1 MSKKYLE
8 DDDEYQWND
17 ELEWDE
23 RADEFDDSFDDV
35 DDRPKKKKAKKKSTA
50 KKGTSSKTSA
60 KNTAKSSTKNSTKS
74 TGKSSAAVGNRKGT
88 KKKASTKKK
97 RRRVLMAILAV
108 LEVLALAVVGFAL
121 FLLFFFK
128 NSMEEMNTPSENN
141 GPSFRVENVEVND
154 LNHGVLAT
162 LEGYT
167 TYAVLGLDQRSQD
180 DYTSGQS
187 DVMVLLSVNN
197 DTGEINMVSVYRDT
211 YLQTD
216 ASGTFAKINAA
227 YNRGGAYQALQALNT
242 NLDLKIDH
250 YVTVNW
256 KAVAEIIDLMG
267 GVEIE
272 VTESLFN
279 AKDQHGGSLLN
290 SYINTTAAELDLDYE
305 VTYPTG
311 PGYQTLTGVQAVG
324 LCRIRGANLLDYG
337 RTANQRQVVLQMFE
351 KAKGLVKKGNVAT
364 LFNIAQTAVKYVD
377 TDITAYDISKLLPK
391 LGDYYMNASDGF
403 PFSGMRGGYT
413 FENWGECIIAKDLVA
428 NVTKL
433 HEILYANETYVPSE
447 TVINLSQKISAMTGI
462 YAN

>member
-1 MSKKYLE
+1 MSKKYLQ
-8 DDDEYQWND
+8 DEEFQWNED
-17 ELEWDE
+17 PDLDD

-35 DDRPKKKKAKKKSTA
+35 DDRPKKKKKAVKKNAASKNTVKKTANVVSKDKAKRAVSSPKKGNKKK
-50 KKGTSSKTSA
+50 KTS
-60 KNTAKSSTKNSTKS
+60 
-74 TGKSSAAVGNRKGT
+74 V
-88 KKKASTKKK
+88 KKK
-97 RRRVLMAILAV
+97 RRRALIIVLAIL
-108 LEVLALAVVGFAL
+108 EILALMVVGFAL
-121 FLLFFFK
+121 FVFSMLNGFK
-128 NSMEEMNTPSENN
+128 DKVEEMNKIPDNII
-141 GPSFRVENVEVND
+141 GPSFQVENVEVND
-154 LNHGVLAT
+154 LDHGVLAT

-167 TYAVLGLDQRSQD
+167 TYAILGLDQRSQD
-180 DYTSGQS
+180 DYSSGQS

-211 YLQTD
+211 WLQID

-250 YVTVNW
+250 FVTVNW

-267 GVEIE
+267 GVDIE
-272 VTESLFN
+272 VTETLFN

-290 SYINTTAAELDLDYE
+290 SYIMTTAQQLDMADK

-311 PGYQTLTGVQAVG
+311 PGYQTLSGVQAVG

-337 RTANQRQVVLQMFE
+337 RTANQRQVAMQMFE
-351 KAKGLVKKGNVAT
+351 KAKSMLKKGMIPK
-364 LFNIAQTAVKYVD
+364 LWEIADTAVDYVR
-377 TDITAYDISKLLPK
+377 TDITYQEMMSLIPK
-391 LGDYYMNASDGF
+391 MEDYYLNASEGF

-413 FENWGECIIAKDLVA
+413 FEYWGESIIAKDLIG

-433 HEILYANETYVPSE
+433 HQILYANEQYVPSE
-447 TVINLSQKISAMTGI
+447 TVINLSQKLSAMTGI